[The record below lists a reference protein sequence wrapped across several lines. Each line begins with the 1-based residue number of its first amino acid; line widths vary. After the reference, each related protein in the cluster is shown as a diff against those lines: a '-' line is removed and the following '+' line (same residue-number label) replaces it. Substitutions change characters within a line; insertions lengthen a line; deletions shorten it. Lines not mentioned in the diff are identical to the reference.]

1 MNAHHDLKATTKR
14 ALLVIDVQQGFDE
27 YARRVGGRNNPDAET
42 NIAHILAAFRRAEKP
57 VIHVHHASL
66 EANSPLR
73 ADASGY
79 AVKPEAVPIEGERV
93 MVKHVNSAFIGT
105 DLEAVLRGENITD
118 LVIVGATT
126 DHCCSTTARMAAN
139 LGFSVQYV
147 EDALW
152 TLDKFGADGQRYA
165 AQLVHDVNIASLNEE
180 FVEVTSTSRVI
191 AALE

>member
-1 MNAHHDLKATTKR
+1 MKQ

-27 YARRVGGRNNPDAET
+27 YARRVGGRNNLGAEA
-42 NIAHILAAFRRAEKP
+42 NIARVLAAFRWAQKP

-66 EANSPLR
+66 EADSPLQ
-73 ADASGY
+73 ADAPGY

-93 MVKHVNSAFIGT
+93 IVKHVNSAFIGT
-105 DLEAVLRGENITD
+105 DLEAVLHEDSITD

-165 AQLVHDVNIASLNEE
+165 AQLVHDVNIASLNDE
-180 FVEVTSTSRVI
+180 FVEVMSTDRVI
-191 AALE
+191 ANLRAGGTP